1 MELPEHPRLAEVARY
16 LEGARAAAWVVDES
30 LRLVWIS
37 EEAVWALRPESDD
50 EMMIGSHIL
59 EVLISPR
66 WIAMVPPES
75 AITLFMD
82 TMPLILAN
90 PRTAETMDLSILPEP
105 FAEMV
110 GQIQPAEHQ
119 PPMWSNTYDYVT
131 ETGRT
136 TRLNWLATRLHDT
149 DGTLLGAYSVFT
161 PGLRGR
167 VMMMLSM
174 GDESMHER
182 MTRLTVPGRRSA
194 AILFADIQESG
205 PLSRGM
211 SSATYFALVRDLTSA
226 VDGIVARYEG
236 VVGKHAGDGM
246 SSYFLTEDHG
256 SDSAAARAALEAAR
270 AMTIEAQA
278 VAKSLVE
285 ESAGV
290 IDPERI
296 RLNLGLH
303 WGGTLYMGQ
312 LVTGGRLEVT
322 ALGDEVNECAR
333 IQECARDGTIFASKA
348 LLERLNAADADALGI
363 DPDAASY
370 TALASI
376 KGASLKAKR
385 DAGGLA
391 VSAL

>member
-1 MELPEHPRLAEVARY
+1 MELPEHPRLAEVASY
-16 LEGARAAAWVVDES
+16 LEAARAAAWVVDEG
-30 LRLVWIS
+30 LRLVWMS
-37 EEAVWALRPESDD
+37 EEAIWALRPEDDD

-59 EVLISPR
+59 EVLVSPR
-66 WIAMVPPES
+66 WMAMVPPED
-75 AITLFMD
+75 AITLFMN

-90 PRTAETMDLSILPEP
+90 PRTAETMDLSVLPEP
-105 FAEMV
+105 FADLV
-110 GQIQPAEHQ
+110 GQIKPADHQPA
-119 PPMWSNTYDYVT
+119 MWSSTYDYVT

-136 TRLNWLATRLHDT
+136 TRLNWLANRLHDM
-149 DGTLLGAYSVFT
+149 DGTFIGASNVFT

-182 MTRLTVPGRRSA
+182 MTRLTMPGRRSA
-194 AILFADIQESG
+194 AILFADIQDSG
-205 PLSRGM
+205 PLSRGL

-226 VDGIVARYEG
+226 VDGIVARYDG

-246 SSYFLTEDHG
+246 SSYFLTEEHG
-256 SDSAAARAALEAAR
+256 SDSAAARAALDAAR
-270 AMTIEAQA
+270 AMTLEARV
-278 VAKSLVE
+278 VAKTLVE
-285 ESAGV
+285 DSAAN

-296 RLNLGLH
+296 RLNIGVH

-333 IQECARDGTIFASKA
+333 IQECARDGTLLASKA

-370 TALASI
+370 TAIASI
-376 KGASLKAKR
+376 KGASAKAKR

-391 VSAL
+391 VSAM